1 MLTFAEYNQ
10 GMKGMNLVYRIYFLR
25 PVALYIKGMFLENFE
40 NTLSVKD

>member
-25 PVALYIKGMFLENFE
+25 PIKGLILENFE
-40 NTLSVKD
+40 NTLSVEN

>member
-25 PVALYIKGMFLENFE
+25 PVALLFLENFE